1 MKDFRL
7 ERSIGHIISQV
18 SHSLGYELRQAF
30 KKAGYDVTPQQWGVL
45 TRLWVQDGLSQTE
58 IANMTFKDRPVITR
72 IIDVLERKEMVTRR
86 PSEQDRRIVR
96 VYLTQKGR
104 EYQEKLVPLA
114 KEVLERGLADI
125 SDEDLAHMTTTLQKI
140 VANLE

>member
-1 MKDFRL
+1 
-7 ERSIGHIISQV
+7 
-18 SHSLGYELRQAF
+18 
-30 KKAGYDVTPQQWGVL
+30 
-45 TRLWVQDGLSQTE
+45 
-58 IANMTFKDRPVITR
+58 MTFKDRPVITR